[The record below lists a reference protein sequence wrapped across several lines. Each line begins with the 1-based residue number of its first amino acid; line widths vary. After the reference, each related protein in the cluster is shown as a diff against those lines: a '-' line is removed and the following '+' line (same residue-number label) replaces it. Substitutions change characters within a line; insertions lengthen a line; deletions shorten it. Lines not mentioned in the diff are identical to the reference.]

1 MSNAIET
8 RILPVD
14 PAHPDPATIDMA
26 AAVIRAGGLVA
37 FPTETVYGL
46 GANALDPVAARRI
59 FAAKERPSSDPLIV
73 HIADMEQLAQV
84 AAAVPELARRL
95 TARFWPGP
103 LTLVLP
109 RQAVVPNDV
118 TAGGESVAVR
128 MPSHPV
134 ALALIRA
141 ARTPI
146 AAPSANRFSRP
157 SPTTAQHVLD
167 DLHGRVEIVLDGGP
181 TEIGLESTVLSL
193 LGKTPLVLRP
203 GGLSLEEL
211 REVVPDVAMRQLT
224 RNVEASGEVL
234 ASPGMLTKHYAPR
247 VPLLV
252 FTGALPRV
260 QQRLRAAAQ
269 QYVHDGKQVGALL
282 PEDEQGTFGELP
294 VQVVGLGASTDL
306 AAVGARLFAGL
317 RELER
322 RDVDII
328 LTHSFSSS
336 GRGLAIW
343 DRMLRA
349 SEGRIID
356 VDNEGER
363 S

>member
-1 MSNAIET
+1 MAQSVDT
-8 RILPVD
+8 RVLAVD
-14 PAHPDPATIDMA
+14 PAQPDPQAIGMA
-26 AAVIRAGGLVA
+26 AAVIRSGGLVA

-46 GANALDPVAARRI
+46 GAHALNAAAARRI
-59 FAAKERPSSDPLIV
+59 FVAKERPASDPLIV
-73 HIADMEQLAQV
+73 HIAAMEQLAQV
-84 AAAVPELARRL
+84 AASVPELALRL
-95 TARFWPGP
+95 AAHFWPGP

-109 RQAVVPNDV
+109 RQPVVPNEV

-141 ARTPI
+141 AQVPI

-167 DLHGRVEIVLDGGP
+167 DLRGRVNVVLDGGP

-193 LGKTPLVLRP
+193 LSETPLVLRP
-203 GGLSLEEL
+203 GGVSLEEL
-211 REVVPDVAMRQLT
+211 REVVPNVVMRQLT
-224 RNVEASGEVL
+224 YNVELSGEVL

-260 QQRLRAAAQ
+260 HERLRGAAQ
-269 QYVHDGKQVGALL
+269 QYINEGKRVGALL
-282 PEDEQGTFGELP
+282 PEEEQDLFGALP
-294 VQVVGLGASTDL
+294 VQVVGLGAGADL
-306 AAVGARLFAGL
+306 ATIGARLFAGL
-317 RELER
+317 RELEHH
-322 RDVDII
+322 DVDVI
-328 LTHSFSSS
+328 LTRGFGSS
-336 GRGLAIW
+336 GRGLAIG
-343 DRMLRA
+343 DRLLRA
-349 SEGRIID
+349 SEGRVID
-356 VDNEGER
+356 VDKDP